1 MILIKR
7 LCGIFAALMMLA
19 TMIMTISASG
29 ENTSS
34 FADVRNVET
43 NLISTPSLITKV
55 KTKTIYDSIMS
66 DSPATAFF
74 YLNKNGEVTDE
85 NGEKIATISEA
96 VGKLESKVIAGFIP
110 SDEAAVDKL
119 AEFMERTGYYDVTVM
134 SDNADLVGYA
144 TKTNMN
150 IRGAVRFADM
160 KANDYSAVKMRET
173 VNISGSK
180 IAVLPRDLVTAENV
194 QKLQKLCVTVW
205 VESSE
210 NEDETESVRMILSG
224 ANGIITDNR
233 AQTEKSFTKFF
244 DENSI
249 TRTMWIIGHRG
260 IALAPENT
268 IESAKLAAEK
278 GADIIEND
286 IFLTGD
292 NVLVVMHDD
301 SPARTTDG
309 PDEYLW
315 NLTYDELLQFNVDTK
330 PDEYPNCKIPRLEDY
345 FITFKDTDTNIFI
358 EIKGYDPEIISHLK
372 ELIDKYDIANQVST
386 ISFRE
391 TQIAYTNEQIP
402 YVSTGYLTTAVIDS
416 KASILENVGNIVKA
430 TQTHKSTFNRSFIG
444 LTKDMVIQSSH
455 RGVSFWPWTINNE
468 SDISKAFLY
477 GVNGITTDYSN
488 LLENSS
494 RFITS
499 EKYDYT
505 MKVNEQ
511 IDLPLQIITYGDDV
525 KEFADGNFKIISG
538 DDVISFDGKKMTA
551 LKEGTATFFCQ
562 APSQVGLDAINISS
576 QLFTVTVSGV
586 APKPLIGAGSNSIW
600 MYVGIIGGSVIL
612 LCGICAVIIIV
623 SKRKKAA

>member
-494 RFITS
+494 RFITT
-499 EKYDYT
+499 KN
-505 MKVNEQ
+505 M
-511 IDLPLQIITYGDDV
+511 II
-525 KEFADGNFKIISG
+525 
-538 DDVISFDGKKMTA
+538 
-551 LKEGTATFFCQ
+551 L
-562 APSQVGLDAINISS
+562 
-576 QLFTVTVSGV
+576 
-586 APKPLIGAGSNSIW
+586 
-600 MYVGIIGGSVIL
+600 
-612 LCGICAVIIIV
+612 
-623 SKRKKAA
+623 